1 MTLVEL
7 LILIPGYLAAYVA
20 TALLAVAVL
29 SVGIKWGLTWTIK
42 EISKDPELESCLKR
56 ILNTSEKPNYSDTV
70 ESTTDVSNRSN

>member
-1 MTLVEL
+1 MTLVTL
-7 LILIPGYLAAYVA
+7 VLSILGYIS

-29 SVGIKWGLTWTIK
+29 SVGIRWGLTWTIK
-42 EISKDPELESCLKR
+42 EISKDPELEACLKR

>member
-29 SVGIKWGLTWTIK
+29 SIGIKWGLTWTLK

-70 ESTTDVSNRSN
+70 ESTTDFSNRSN